1 MSKREP
7 NLLLTDICESI
18 DKIKSY
24 TFNYTE
30 QVPENLQPVYNKNI
44 FVNLIKVYTMR
55 TINISISDIEF
66 SKFGI
71 KSENLNFTEFIEL
84 VTKELTRQN
93 LNKSIELA
101 EKYGIA
107 KMTMEDITNEVKA
120 DRGNAKSGN

>member
-1 MSKREP
+1 
-7 NLLLTDICESI
+7 
-18 DKIKSY
+18 
-24 TFNYTE
+24 
-30 QVPENLQPVYNKNI
+30 
-44 FVNLIKVYTMR
+44 LIKDYKMR

-120 DRGNAKSGN
+120 VRSNAKSGN

>member
-1 MSKREP
+1 
-7 NLLLTDICESI
+7 
-18 DKIKSY
+18 
-24 TFNYTE
+24 
-30 QVPENLQPVYNKNI
+30 
-44 FVNLIKVYTMR
+44 MR

-120 DRGNAKSGN
+120 VRGNAKSGN